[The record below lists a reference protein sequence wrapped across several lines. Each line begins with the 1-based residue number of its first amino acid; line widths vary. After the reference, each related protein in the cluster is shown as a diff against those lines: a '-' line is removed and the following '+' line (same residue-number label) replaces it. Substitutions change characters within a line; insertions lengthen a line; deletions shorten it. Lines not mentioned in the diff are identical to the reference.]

1 MQRKFYDGRKT
12 IINAKYFHKIFS
24 LYHEEKMPEDEDKIR
39 GQNDLIDYKKLARL
53 ISLKERDINDELVKK
68 IFLVQDLGRLLKKLR
83 RLKNTKNKSQLSLV
97 RSGLIDL
104 KDDIKKMSQ
113 YEKETEKPNEIVNI
127 VEKILEFNNKNQRGQ
142 GLQINC
148 LVDYQILQHN

>member
-24 LYHEEKMPEDEDKIR
+24 LYHEEKMPEDEIR

-53 ISLKERDINDELVKK
+53 ISLKEREINDELVKK

>member
-24 LYHEEKMPEDEDKIR
+24 LYHEEKMPEDEIR

>member
-1 MQRKFYDGRKT
+1 M
-12 IINAKYFHKIFS
+12 
-24 LYHEEKMPEDEDKIR
+24 
-39 GQNDLIDYKKLARL
+39 
-53 ISLKERDINDELVKK
+53 
-68 IFLVQDLGRLLKKLR
+68 
-83 RLKNTKNKSQLSLV
+83 KNTKNKSQLSLV

-142 GLQINC
+142 ELQINC
-148 LVDYQILQHN
+148 LVDYQIL

>member
-1 MQRKFYDGRKT
+1 M
-12 IINAKYFHKIFS
+12 
-24 LYHEEKMPEDEDKIR
+24 
-39 GQNDLIDYKKLARL
+39 
-53 ISLKERDINDELVKK
+53 
-68 IFLVQDLGRLLKKLR
+68 R

-127 VEKILEFNNKNQRGQ
+127 VEKILEFNNKKEDR
-142 GLQINC
+142 
-148 LVDYQILQHN
+148 DYRSIA

>member
-24 LYHEEKMPEDEDKIR
+24 LYHEEKMPEDEDEIR

>member
-24 LYHEEKMPEDEDKIR
+24 LYHEGNMPEDEDEIR

-53 ISLKERDINDELVKK
+53 ISLKEREINDELVKK

>member
-1 MQRKFYDGRKT
+1 MQRKFYDGRKM

-24 LYHEEKMPEDEDKIR
+24 LYHEEKMPEDEDEIR

-53 ISLKERDINDELVKK
+53 ISLKEREINDELVKK

>member
-24 LYHEEKMPEDEDKIR
+24 LYHEENMPEDEDEIR

-113 YEKETEKPNEIVNI
+113 CEKETEKPNEIVNI

>member
-24 LYHEEKMPEDEDKIR
+24 LYHEEKMPEDEDEIR
-39 GQNDLIDYKKLARL
+39 GQNDLIDYEKLARL